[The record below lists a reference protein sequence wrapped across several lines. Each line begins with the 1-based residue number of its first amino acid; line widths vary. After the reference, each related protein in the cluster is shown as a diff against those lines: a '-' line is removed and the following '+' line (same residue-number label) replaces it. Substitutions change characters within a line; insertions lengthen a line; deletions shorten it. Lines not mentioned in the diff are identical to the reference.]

1 MKIHVLKYPKN
12 MKPDHIRQY
21 VTQVADELR
30 TQEPDTKLIAL
41 PEDWDMLLDVS
52 VESLKE
58 FRSRLDAIIQEKE
71 GESRGDI

>member
-1 MKIHVLKYPKN
+1 MRIHVVKYPKL
-12 MKPDHIRQY
+12 MKPDNICKY

-30 TQEPDTKLIAL
+30 TQDPDTKIIAL

-58 FRSRLDAIIQEKE
+58 FRSRLDVIIQEKE
-71 GESRGDI
+71 DASRGNI